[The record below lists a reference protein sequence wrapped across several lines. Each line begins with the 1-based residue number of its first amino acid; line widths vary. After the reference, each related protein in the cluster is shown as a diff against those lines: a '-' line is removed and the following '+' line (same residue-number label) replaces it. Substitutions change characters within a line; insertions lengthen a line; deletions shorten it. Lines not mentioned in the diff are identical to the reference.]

1 MGEIAF
7 WLGPSAKNTKFS
19 RKARAYNLV
28 YRIVNMVFPIKIQLQ
43 LQLQYEFDT
52 LITDQFLL
60 STNTKARE

>member
-1 MGEIAF
+1 MF

>member
-1 MGEIAF
+1 MF

-43 LQLQYEFDT
+43 LQLQLQYEFDT

>member
-28 YRIVNMVFPIKIQLQ
+28 YRIVNMVFPIKLQ